1 MNLPKHQSR
10 EEIKDIYII
19 RVHGHL
25 DPRWKEWFD
34 GFLMTTIGE
43 DTVLRGVVPDQ
54 AALHGILA
62 KIRDLGLPVLVV
74 LKLIWVLE
82 NYENDT
88 RLDLDF
94 NNDHGFFRWVC
105 WA

>member
-1 MNLPKHQSR
+1 MQESSSNKRVYMSVPMLQSR
-10 EEIKDIYII
+10 EDINDIYII

-43 DTVLRGVVPDQ
+43 ETVLRGVVPDQ

-62 KIRDLGLPVLVV
+62 KIRDLGLPILVV
-74 LKLIWVLE
+74 LKLKWA
-82 NYENDT
+82 
-88 RLDLDF
+88 LD
-94 NNDHGFFRWVC
+94 NGGSQ
-105 WA
+105 